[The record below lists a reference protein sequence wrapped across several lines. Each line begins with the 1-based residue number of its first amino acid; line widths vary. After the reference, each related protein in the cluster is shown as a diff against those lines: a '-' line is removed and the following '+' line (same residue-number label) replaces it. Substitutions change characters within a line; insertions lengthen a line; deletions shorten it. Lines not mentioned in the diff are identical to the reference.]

1 MSNTTMRPQS
11 DSLAANTDALQA
23 WIVDRLALMLG
34 VKSQDIGVNEPLSDY
49 GLESVEAIALS
60 GELSDLLN
68 RKLAPTLA
76 WDYPTIAALAA
87 FLSTDAANIEK
98 KNI

>member
-1 MSNTTMRPQS
+1 MLDVATRPGS
-11 DSLAANTDALQA
+11 RSAVTSTEEIQA

-34 VKSQDIGVNEPLSDY
+34 VKPQDINVNEPLAAY

-60 GELSDLLN
+60 GELSDLLQ

-76 WDYPTIAALAA
+76 WDYPTIADLAA
-87 FLSTDAANIEK
+87 FLSKEANDGASA
-98 KNI
+98 